1 MKKFLSYVCL
11 TLLSVAVIDVLYGLA
26 MEQLSGKHYV
36 ASIDHIREAHEDI
49 AIIGS
54 SRANHHYDPQLLTD
68 SLNVTVYNYGIEGL
82 NIFADEAVLAM
93 LFSQTENR
101 PSMII
106 LDLSESDI
114 CDVPGWNTDHLS
126 LLYPYADVPAVDS
139 MLADVIDPREHFF
152 VRYSKLYRHNSNI
165 LDYLKPKA
173 NGQRQENGF
182 TPLQGVWTG
191 EPSESTPD
199 YDVSPQKMGYLD
211 RSIRLCA
218 ENNVLLVLAT
228 SPNYKRLPK
237 EQAWVKAIEKVAQEH
252 HISYLYH
259 EQDEEFLA
267 HPEWF
272 NEPYHLNAEG
282 AGIFTRKII
291 PELPCPHSHQS

>member
-11 TLLSVAVIDVLYGLA
+11 TLLAVVIIDVLYGFA
-26 MEQLSGKHYV
+26 MEKLSGNRYV
-36 ASIDHIREAHEDI
+36 TSIDHIREAHEDI

-54 SRANHHYDPQLLTD
+54 SRANHHYDPQLLSD
-68 SLNVTVYNYGIEGL
+68 SLNLTAYNYGIEGL
-82 NIFADEAVLAM
+82 NIFADEAVISM
-93 LFSQTENR
+93 LINQSEKKPQ
-101 PSMII
+101 MVI

-126 LLYPYADVPAVDS
+126 LLYPYVDVPAVDT
-139 MLADVIDPREHFF
+139 MLADVIDPRELFF

-173 NGQRQENGF
+173 KGQRLENGF
-182 TPLQGVWTG
+182 TPLQGVWTA
-191 EPSESTPD
+191 EPSESTTE
-199 YDVSPQKMGYLD
+199 YVVSPQKMGYLE
-211 RSIRLCA
+211 SCIRLCA
-218 ENNVLLVLAT
+218 DNDVLLVLST

-237 EQAWVKAIEKVAQEH
+237 EQTWVSAVEKVAQQYH
-252 HISYLYH
+252 LPYLYH

-282 AGIFTRKII
+282 ADVFTRKII